1 MTAPAIP
8 TFLPHD
14 TFLGRRR
21 LARQAGDFAFA
32 HLEPT
37 VPEERVARHT
47 HPEAHGV
54 LVLAGRYLSTAA
66 GAPAVAGAGTFIY
79 NPPGTTHRD
88 RFRGVEGR
96 FFTIALPAG
105 LMLGLAGALA
115 LPDHPIVADG
125 AAAAAAGRLAVRSRA
140 EDAGRLELE
149 SLGFALLDA
158 VAGAAARARGALPP
172 WLKRARALLRDA
184 GSDDLA
190 LGEVARVVGVHPVH
204 LTREF
209 RRHFRVTPGE
219 YLRRG
224 RLNRAAALLAAGRL
238 SLLEVGLACGYYDQA
253 HFSRSFRQAFGLS
266 PREYRMARGRRLTS
280 RGRNAAKPD
289 GPN

>member
-1 MTAPAIP
+1 MTPPPTP

-37 VPEERVARHT
+37 VPEAEVARHT

-54 LVLAGRYLSTAA
+54 LVMAGRYLSTAA
-66 GAPAVAGAGTFIY
+66 GAPQVAGAGTFIY

-96 FFTIALPAG
+96 FFTIALPAR
-105 LMLGLAGALA
+105 LMLGLTEALP

-125 AAAAAAGRLAVRSRA
+125 AAAAVAERLAARSRA

-158 VAGAAARARGALPP
+158 VAGAAVRARGALPP
-172 WLKRARALLRDA
+172 WLKRARAMLRDA
-184 GSDDLA
+184 GSFELS
-190 LGEVARVVGVHPVH
+190 LGDVARVVGVHPVH

-209 RRHFRVTPGE
+209 QRRFHVTPGD
-219 YLRRG
+219 YLRRC
-224 RLNRAAALLAAGRL
+224 RLNRAAALLGAGRL
-238 SLLEVGLACGYYDQA
+238 SLLEVGLTCGYYDQA
-253 HFSRSFRQAFGLS
+253 HFSRSFRLAFGLS
-266 PREYRMARGRRLTS
+266 PREYRVARGRPGAS
-280 RGRNAAKPD
+280 RGRNAC
-289 GPN
+289 